1 MGIESA
7 PQQNL
12 EIPTLV
18 QPLQPAVNTPAV
30 ANLVEA
36 FRNGFVTSQDIM
48 DRIGKVGQAKQKAE
62 LTSFNEFTSPESTAA
77 RKATVQAAGARANLD
92 TAQASAAGPLVQP
105 QAALQAQEIARKQA
119 DMKWGGGVAA
129 YQQYA
134 PYFGQPGLIQGAD
147 GQPDY
152 DAMGQKGNDYMRTMA
167 QQNFARMMLEPDPA
181 RKITGTNAQQQ
192 PFEKWFNKWGQDVTP
207 SADNPTFQ
215 HYNSIIQHTN
225 QQIFGQPG
233 SVQAAPTAPPMA
245 APAAPAAPLVQ
256 PKPIDE
262 QRADLVNSGRVPIA
276 QAVNLTPEQIT
287 QMSAAPAA
295 PAAAPLVQPA
305 AAPAP
310 VAKPNVSVV
319 GNPVGSYSQ
328 ESGMVTGPG
337 KNVMSAKEIAD
348 DLRKQKAYE
357 LWDSQKGFAET
368 FKDTANRIQQI
379 PVEEQRSGKVPMN
392 ALDLALAESI
402 IKMYDPAGAIR
413 EFKWDKLADAQPV
426 LEKLPNWKSSFLHT
440 GTLTPEGRT
449 RLIEMGYENVAGK
462 EKAVQSHLQQAA
474 KRAEASGLS
483 PSDVLNPEEI
493 RVLEGGSFKGTAGGP
508 TGNPPGVSG
517 QKTGTVPGIGTGV
530 FDPKTGIF
538 TVTQ

>member
-1 MGIESA
+1 MGIETA
-7 PQQNL
+7 PQQSINV
-12 EIPTLV
+12 PPLV

-36 FRNGFVTSQDIM
+36 FRGGFITSQDIM

-62 LTSFNEFTSPESTAA
+62 LTSLNEFTSPESTAA
-77 RKATVQAAGARANLD
+77 RKATVQAAGAKAGLE
-92 TAQASAAGPLVQP
+92 TAQATAAGPLVHP
-105 QAALQAQEIARKQA
+105 AAALQAQEIARKQA

-134 PYFGQPGLIQGAD
+134 PYFGQPGLIQGPD

-181 RKITGTNAQQQ
+181 RKITGVNAQQQ

-215 HYNSIIQHTN
+215 HYNQVIQHTN
-225 QQIFGQPG
+225 QQIFGAPG
-233 SVQAAPTAPPMA
+233 QATM
-245 APAAPAAPLVQ
+245 APAAQAPAPAPASVAPAAPLVQ
-256 PKPIDE
+256 PKPVDE
-262 QRADLVNSGRVPIA
+262 QRADLVNAGRIPIA
-276 QAVNLTPEQIT
+276 QAVNLTPEQVT
-287 QMSAAPAA
+287 QMNTPAA
-295 PAAAPLVQPA
+295 PAPSLVQPNT
-305 AAPAP
+305 PAP

-319 GNPVGSYSQ
+319 GQPVGSYSAD
-328 ESGMVTGPG
+328 SGMVTGPG

-379 PVEEQRSGKVPMN
+379 PVDEQRSGKVPMN

-413 EFKWDKLADAQPV
+413 EFKWDKLADAQPI

-483 PSDVLNPEEI
+483 PADVLNPEEM
-493 RVLEGGSFKGTAGGP
+493 RVLQGGTFKSGP
-508 TGNPPGVSG
+508 SAAPQASGV
-517 QKTGTVPGIGTGV
+517 KTGTVPGIGTGT